1 MTFRY
6 IGSKARVVDELFKRI
21 DPPSGYVRFVDL
33 FCGTGAVAD
42 AASRA
47 GFAVHLNDHL
57 ASAVIM
63 ASARMTGPRALQFKK
78 LGGYE
83 SAITALNSVKP
94 KRGFIYREYS
104 PASISHAGLERR
116 YFTTDNASKIDAMR
130 HQIASWAAINVI
142 SLAEER
148 VLLADLLGAANRVA
162 NIAGTYGCFLST
174 WQKPALE
181 AINLRPREAV
191 TRSTEVTTSTLD
203 AKDVPIYAEDVVYLD
218 PPYTK
223 RQYAAYYHLL
233 ETIALGDEP
242 VVEGVS
248 GLRPWRSKASDF
260 CYKTRALNAMA
271 NLVREMPSRRI
282 LISYSDDAHIPIKDL
297 IGTMRLFGKVKPV
310 RLMEIG
316 RYRPN
321 AVALEGQASVHEY
334 LIEVEKTEARVT
346 A

>member
-6 IGSKARVVDELFKRI
+6 IGSKARVVEELFKRI
-21 DPPSGYVRFVDL
+21 ERPNEYVRFVDL

-63 ASARMTGPRALQFKK
+63 ASARMTEPRALQFKA

-83 SAITALNSVKP
+83 SAIATLNAVKP
-94 KRGFIYREYS
+94 RHGFIYREYS
-104 PASISHAGLERR
+104 PASMSRAGIERR
-116 YFTTDNASKIDAMR
+116 YFTTKNAAAIDAMR
-130 HQIASWAAINVI
+130 HQIASWATENVI
-142 SLAEER
+142 GLAEER
-148 VLLADLLGAANRVA
+148 VLIADLLGAANRVA

-174 WQKPALE
+174 WQKAALDS
-181 AINLRPREAV
+181 ISLRPREAV

-203 AKDVPIYAEDVVYLD
+203 AKEVLIHAEDVVYLD

-242 VVEGVS
+242 EVEGVS

-260 CYKTRALNAMA
+260 CYKTRALDAMTS
-271 NLVREMPSRRI
+271 LVGNMPARRI

-297 IGTMRLFGKVKPV
+297 IGSMRKFGKVTPV

-321 AVALEGQASVHEY
+321 AVALDGQASVHEY
-334 LIEVEKTEARVT
+334 LIEVEKTEVRV
-346 A
+346 AA